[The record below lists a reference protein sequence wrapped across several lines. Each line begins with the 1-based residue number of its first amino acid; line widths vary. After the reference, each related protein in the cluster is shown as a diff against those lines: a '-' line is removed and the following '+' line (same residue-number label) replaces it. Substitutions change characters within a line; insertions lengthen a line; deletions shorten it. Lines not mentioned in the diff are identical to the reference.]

1 MTIERVMAIAAFLA
15 VAAVILTDAEGFVTW
30 LF

>member
-1 MTIERVMAIAAFLA
+1 MTIERVMAVAAVLA
-15 VAAVILTDAEGFVTW
+15 VAAVILTDPEGFMKW